1 MIPLRI
7 VETEREDFEG
17 PIVELWRD
25 DDFVGQVFWD
35 GETTIIQIYPAGDGD
50 VHDIPIQ
57 DLHRVLDTAER
68 IVDPLALEDDDFE
81 ELRQD
86 LSARPGGADSG
97 DEGTNQLMAE
107 FDSLAT
113 YRAEEGEGFF
123 PRDVAER
130 FIKRCEELALV
141 VVEMEAF
148 DLEDGK
154 LKPRPGLEL
163 MIRPESM
170 MSWPEFRAYAN
181 ARAADTLASW
191 PRRESLVFAFV
202 IQQPDGESIV
212 A

>member
-7 VETEREDFEG
+7 VETERDDFEG
-17 PIVELWRD
+17 PIAELWRD
-25 DDFVGQVFWD
+25 DDFIGQVFWD
-35 GETTIIQIYPAGDGD
+35 GETTIVQIYPASDGD
-50 VHDIPIQ
+50 VHDLPVA
-57 DLHRVLDTAER
+57 DLLRVLDTAER
-68 IVDPLALEDDDFE
+68 IVDPLAFDQGDFVQ
-81 ELRQD
+81 LRQD
-86 LSARPGGADSG
+86 LSSRTGDRDTG

-107 FDSLAT
+107 FDPLAA

-123 PRDVAER
+123 PRDVSER
-130 FIKRCEELALV
+130 FISRCEELALA
-141 VVEMEAF
+141 VVEMEGF
-148 DLEDGK
+148 DLEDGQ

-170 MSWPEFRAYAN
+170 MTWPEFRAYAN